1 MFVQNRQKTSVQVIS
16 GLEEENR
23 THETEIVFKDIIEE
37 NVSRVNEDV
46 NLQNEKKITLFHQ
59 NYQ

>member
-1 MFVQNRQKTSVQVIS
+1 MIS

-37 NVSRVNEDV
+37 NVSRVNDF
-46 NLQNEKKITLFHQ
+46 NLQNEKKLP
-59 NYQ
+59 

>member
-37 NVSRVNEDV
+37 NVSRVNDF
-46 NLQNEKKITLFHQ
+46 NLQNEKKLP
-59 NYQ
+59 